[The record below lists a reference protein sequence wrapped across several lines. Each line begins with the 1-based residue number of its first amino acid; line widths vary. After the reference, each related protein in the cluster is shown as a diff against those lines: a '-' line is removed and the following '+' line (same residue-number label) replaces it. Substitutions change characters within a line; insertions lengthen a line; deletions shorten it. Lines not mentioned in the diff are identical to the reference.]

1 MAVKILVTGNGTYI
15 SQNETGGLIIG
26 AYYDCEPADSPT
38 NKQNAAFHALCQ
50 TFWTSGLH
58 SYPAKS
64 FKEFREYIKRDLG
77 AGAEYY
83 VYVKKD
89 SLLKGKSKDK
99 EEAIREAAIDRD
111 GHPVVWMKLKSWADY
126 TKRERTETIDRLIAT
141 MHQAGVQTKKF
152 YEILTGMEE
161 NSAKRYAD
169 TGALADEAIK
179 QEG

>member
-1 MAVKILVTGNGTYI
+1 MKILITGEGTY
-15 SQNETGGLIIG
+15 TGSGPIIG
-26 AYYDCEPADSPT
+26 KYYHCEPADTGTSR
-38 NKQNAAFHALCQ
+38 QHRAFFALLQC
-50 TFWTSGLH
+50 FWTSGLH

-64 FKEFREYIKRDLG
+64 FEEFRDYIKRDLG
-77 AGAEYY
+77 VGAEYY

-99 EEAIREAAIDRD
+99 EEAVREAAVDKD

-126 TKRERTETIDRLIAT
+126 TKRERSETIDRLIST

-152 YEILTGMEE
+152 YEILRGMEE
-161 NSAKRYAD
+161 YGARRFVD